1 MAKNNREHG
10 NEIRR
15 SFSLSVVKKGADM
28 ICYDLMTL
36 QLILGTSSVSGNFRL
51 YGVRRE
57 KGSFIVGVDKI
68 KERISELERRKNRLE
83 ESLNVMKQVLG

>member
-1 MAKNNREHG
+1 MDKNSS
-10 NEIRR
+10 EIKRT
-15 SFSLSVVKKGADM
+15 FSLSVVKKGADI

-36 QLILGTSSVSGNFRL
+36 QLILGTSAVSGNFRL

-57 KGSFIVGVDKI
+57 KGVFIVGVDKI
-68 KERISELERRKNRLE
+68 KERIAELERRKNRLE

>member
-1 MAKNNREHG
+1 MDEDKKNRG

-15 SFSLSVVKKGADM
+15 TFSLSVVKKGKDI

-36 QLILGTSSVSGNFRL
+36 QLVLGTSAVSGNFRL
-51 YGVRRE
+51 YAVKRE
-57 KGSFIVGVDKI
+57 KDKFIVPMDKI
-68 KERISELERRKNRLE
+68 KERIDELERRKNRLE